1 MMAQPAFQAL
11 PRPAQGLNWV
21 DMTLVVIFL
30 IGIYLGVSIPITSS
44 IPFPSAPSGL
54 AGVVLLWRRRDR
66 ILPLHLAALL
76 GVILVYVASILTATD
91 YAFLGKRFTGLI
103 QLTYSF
109 VIGYALFLTVLEARR
124 RQMAQLFFWMSVVI
138 IIGCLLE
145 TYAGL
150 DAVSDRVRAAIYE
163 SGVYISDRRDVIL
176 YGKVRPKFFTSEP
189 SAVTF
194 GYTLF
199 IFCWFLVSAYRWK
212 LLLYLGFIGIGM
224 LVIPGPTLLLGLLL
238 IPPYY
243 YFIVPAS
250 QPPNRRSSVYRA
262 GILIFGSILLIV
274 FVLAGSFVYGE
285 RLNQIMHGSDP
296 SFFFRVIGP
305 FLVAVEVIKQFPWAG
320 AGLTGENF
328 INDLAINTYAR
339 SPQYSTDW
347 GFLKLSDVITNF
359 FWLHWI
365 YLGAIWGVAVI
376 AAISAW
382 LYILRA
388 PSIAFCWIVWIIFG
402 QASGAYVGPKTW
414 TVMLLPAA
422 LSVLYCLNAAATV
435 VPLPEAR
442 RAVQTLRLGARLR
455 QPGLASPR

>member
-1 MMAQPAFQAL
+1 MMARPAFQTPSA
-11 PRPAQGLNWV
+11 AQGLNWL
-21 DMTLVVIFL
+21 DMTLVLIFL

-44 IPFPSAPSGL
+44 VPFPSAPSGL
-54 AGVVLLWRRRDR
+54 AGMVLLWRRRDR
-66 ILPLHLAALL
+66 IVPLHLAALL
-76 GVILVYVASILTATD
+76 GVILVYVASILSASD

-109 VIGYALFLTVLEARR
+109 VIGYALFLTILEAQR
-124 RQMAQLFFWMSVVI
+124 RQIARLFFWISIVI
-138 IIGCLLE
+138 IVGCLLE

-150 DAVSDRVRAAIYE
+150 NVISDRVRAAIYE
-163 SGVYISDRRDVIL
+163 SGVYISDRRDLIL

-199 IFCWFLVSAYRWK
+199 IFCWFLISAYRWK
-212 LLLYLGFIGIGM
+212 LLVYLALIGIGM
-224 LVIPGPTLLLGLLL
+224 LVIPGPTLLLALLL
-238 IPPYY
+238 VPPYY

-250 QPPNRRSSVYRA
+250 QPPSRRSSMYRA

-274 FVLAGSFVYGE
+274 FMLVGSFVYGE
-285 RLNQIMHGSDP
+285 RLNQIMQGSDP

-305 FLVAVEVIKQFPWAG
+305 FLVALEVIKQYPWAG

-339 SPQYSTDW
+339 SPHYSTDW
-347 GFLKLSDVITNF
+347 GFLKLSDVITNY

-382 LYILRA
+382 LYILRV
-388 PSIAFCWIVWIIFG
+388 PSITFCWIVWIIFG

-414 TVMLLPAA
+414 AVMLLPAA
-422 LSVLYCLNAAATV
+422 LSILYCRNTAASV

-442 RAVQTLRLGARLR
+442 RAVQRLRLGARLR
-455 QPGLASPR
+455 QPGLLSPR